1 MSEPVVVEIASDQTH
16 EKVVAEIIVDGKFV
30 CVLSNDHDE
39 LIVEFP
45 GPGLDESLVTSSLL
59 KKPCFALFY
68 VEYRKRPGGIH
79 DGDL

>member
-1 MSEPVVVEIASDQTH
+1 MNEPVIVEIASDQTH

-45 GPGLDESLVTSSLL
+45 NPGLDESLVARTVSLESLL
-59 KKPCFALFY
+59 RG
-68 VEYRKRPGGIH
+68 VEIAKARLRV
-79 DGDL
+79 

>member
-1 MSEPVVVEIASDQTH
+1 MNEPVIVEIASDQTH

-45 GPGLDESLVTSSLL
+45 GPGLDESLVART
-59 KKPCFALFY
+59 
-68 VEYRKRPGGIH
+68 V
-79 DGDL
+79 

>member
-1 MSEPVVVEIASDQTH
+1 MNEPVVVEIASDQTH

-45 GPGLDESLVTSSLL
+45 GPGLNESLVARTVSLESLL
-59 KKPCFALFY
+59 RG
-68 VEYRKRPGGIH
+68 VEIAKARLRV
-79 DGDL
+79 

>member
-45 GPGLDESLVTSSLL
+45 GPGLDESLVARTVSLESLL
-59 KKPCFALFY
+59 RG
-68 VEYRKRPGGIH
+68 VEIAKARLRV
-79 DGDL
+79 

>member
-1 MSEPVVVEIASDQTH
+1 MNEPVIVEIASDQTH

-45 GPGLDESLVTSSLL
+45 GPDLDESLVARTVSLESLL
-59 KKPCFALFY
+59 RG
-68 VEYRKRPGGIH
+68 VEIAKAR
-79 DGDL
+79 LCV

>member
-45 GPGLDESLVTSSLL
+45 GPGLDESLVTRTVSLESLL
-59 KKPCFALFY
+59 RG
-68 VEYRKRPGGIH
+68 VEIAKARLRV
-79 DGDL
+79 

>member
-1 MSEPVVVEIASDQTH
+1 MNEPVVVEIASDQTH

-45 GPGLDESLVTSSLL
+45 GPGLDESLVARTVSLESHL
-59 KKPCFALFY
+59 RG
-68 VEYRKRPGGIH
+68 VEIAKARLRV
-79 DGDL
+79 

>member
-1 MSEPVVVEIASDQTH
+1 MNEPVIVEIASDQTH

-45 GPGLDESLVTSSLL
+45 GLDESLVARTVSLESPL
-59 KKPCFALFY
+59 RG
-68 VEYRKRPGGIH
+68 VEIAKARLRV
-79 DGDL
+79 

>member
-1 MSEPVVVEIASDQTH
+1 MNEPVIVEIASDQTH

-45 GPGLDESLVTSSLL
+45 GPGLDESLVARTVSLESLL
-59 KKPCFALFY
+59 RG
-68 VEYRKRPGGIH
+68 VEIAKARLRV
-79 DGDL
+79 

>member
-1 MSEPVVVEIASDQTH
+1 MNEPVVVEIASDQTH

-45 GPGLDESLVTSSLL
+45 GPGLDESLVARTVSLESLL
-59 KKPCFALFY
+59 RG
-68 VEYRKRPGGIH
+68 VEIAKARLRV
-79 DGDL
+79 

>member
-1 MSEPVVVEIASDQTH
+1 MDEPVVVEIASDQTH

-45 GPGLDESLVTSSLL
+45 GPGLDESLVARTVSLESLL
-59 KKPCFALFY
+59 RG
-68 VEYRKRPGGIH
+68 VESAKARLRV
-79 DGDL
+79 

>member
-1 MSEPVVVEIASDQTH
+1 MNEPVVVEIASDQTH

-45 GPGLDESLVTSSLL
+45 GPGLDESLVARTLSLESLL
-59 KKPCFALFY
+59 RG
-68 VEYRKRPGGIH
+68 VEIAKARLRV
-79 DGDL
+79 

>member
-1 MSEPVVVEIASDQTH
+1 MDEPVVVEIASDQTH

-45 GPGLDESLVTSSLL
+45 GPGLDESLVARTVSLESLL
-59 KKPCFALFY
+59 RG
-68 VEYRKRPGGIH
+68 VEIAKARLRV
-79 DGDL
+79 